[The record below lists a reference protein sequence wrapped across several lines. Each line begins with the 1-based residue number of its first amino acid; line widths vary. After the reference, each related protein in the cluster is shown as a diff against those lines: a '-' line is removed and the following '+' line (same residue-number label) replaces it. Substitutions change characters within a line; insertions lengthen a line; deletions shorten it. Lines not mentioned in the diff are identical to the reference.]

1 MKSKENGGP
10 TMNGKWERG
19 FRKTTGVVLTCS
31 LVLGLSVSSA
41 NAAQAAKKP
50 KLSSSKVMIKVK
62 QTKTIKVKQTNKK
75 VKWSVKTGKQY
86 VTLTKMKKTSVG
98 IKGKKVGRATVQA
111 AVAGKKLTCKVT
123 VRRGKTICPPYI
135 PAASA
140 TPTAAPQTTATPSG
154 PPAAVPSDTPTN
166 APLASPSSEP
176 TEQPTATPDPLPEG
190 VYEGTDISWID
201 PSKPM
206 VAFTFDDG
214 PIGNAETDNSMVI
227 QKALKEHGAH
237 ATFFYIGSRAENNDK
252 AKDEIKQAAE
262 AGFEVGNHSFGW
274 SSLDKAKE
282 GEVTESID
290 KTNAILTEMTG
301 YQNFLF
307 RAPNLAT
314 SATMRECINAP
325 FVHCGVDSKDWVE
338 GTKTEQIIENVKK
351 AKDGDI
357 ILMHETEVN
366 TVEAVPVLLDYFQ
379 EQGWQVVSVSELF
392 LARGQ
397 KMTPGEDHHRCPP
410 AE

>member
-19 FRKTTGVVLTCS
+19 FRKTTGVALACS

-41 NAAQAAKKP
+41 DAAQAAKKP
-50 KLSSSKVMIKVK
+50 KLSSSKVTIVVK

-314 SATMRECINAP
+314 SATMRESSTLRLSTAGSIART
-325 FVHCGVDSKDWVE
+325 GLRGRRQSKLSRMSRRPR
-338 GTKTEQIIENVKK
+338 T
-351 AKDGDI
+351 A
-357 ILMHETEVN
+357 IL
-366 TVEAVPVLLDYFQ
+366 F
-379 EQGWQVVSVSELF
+379 
-392 LARGQ
+392 
-397 KMTPGEDHHRCPP
+397 
-410 AE
+410 

>member
-111 AVAGKKLTCKVT
+111 AVSGKKLTCKVT

-357 ILMHETEVN
+357 ILMHETQNN
-366 TVEAVPVLLDYFQ
+366 TVEAVPVLLDYFE

-392 LARGQ
+392 LVRGQ

>member
-1 MKSKENGGP
+1 
-10 TMNGKWERG
+10 MNGKWERG

-41 NAAQAAKKP
+41 DAAQAAKKP
-50 KLSSSKVMIKVK
+50 KLSSSKLTIKVR

-75 VKWSVKTGKQY
+75 VKWSVKTGKYY

-98 IKGKKVGRATVQA
+98 IKGKKPGRATVQA
-111 AVAGKKLTCKVT
+111 AVAGKKLICKVT
-123 VRRGKTICPPYI
+123 VKRAKTICPP
-135 PAASA
+135 AA
-140 TPTAAPQTTATPSG
+140 TPTPTASPQATATPSG
-154 PPAAVPSDTPTN
+154 APAATSSAVPTASADVPS
-166 APLASPSSEP
+166 ASPSTEP
-176 TEQPTATPDPLPEG
+176 TEQPTATPEALPEG

-227 QKALKEHGAH
+227 HKALKEHGAH
-237 ATFFYIGSRAENNDK
+237 ATFFYIGSRAQNNDK

-262 AGFEVGNHSFGW
+262 AGFEVGNHSFDW
-274 SSLDKAKE
+274 SSLSDKKLTE
-282 GEVTESID
+282 DQVKESIE
-290 KTNAILTEMTG
+290 KTNAILTEATG
-301 YQNFLF
+301 YKNFLF

-314 SATMRECINAP
+314 SDLMRQCINAP
-325 FVHCGVDSKDWVE
+325 FVHCGVDSKDWDKA
-338 GTKTEQIIENVKK
+338 TTEKIIENVKQ

-357 ILMHETEVN
+357 ILMHETENN
-366 TVEAVPVLLDYFQ
+366 TVEAVPVLLDYFK

-397 KMTPGEDHHRCPP
+397 KMTPGQDHYRCPP

>member
-1 MKSKENGGP
+1 MRDC
-10 TMNGKWERG
+10 KWEHRL
-19 FRKTTGVVLTCS
+19 RKTASVVLTCS

-41 NAAQAAKKP
+41 DAAQAAARKP
-50 KLSSSKVMIKVK
+50 KLSRKKVTVSVGR
-62 QTKTIKVKQTNKK
+62 QAKTIKVKYTNKK
-75 VKWSVKTGKQY
+75 VKWSVKTGKQC
-86 VTLTKMKKTSVG
+86 VTLTKKKKTSVG
-98 IKGKKVGRATVQA
+98 IKGKKIGTATVQA
-111 AVAGKKLTCKVT
+111 AVSGKKLTCKVT
-123 VRRGKTICPPYI
+123 VKRGKTICPPYI

-206 VAFTFDDG
+206 VALTFDDG

-227 QKALKEHGAH
+227 QKALKDHGAH

-325 FVHCGVDSKDWVE
+325 FVHCGVDSKDWDKA
-338 GTKTEQIIENVKK
+338 TTEKIIENVKK

-357 ILMHETEVN
+357 ILMHETEAN
-366 TVEAVPVLLDYFQ
+366 TVEAVPVLLDYFE

>member
-111 AVAGKKLTCKVT
+111 AVSGKKLTCKVT

>member
-1 MKSKENGGP
+1 
-10 TMNGKWERG
+10 MNGKWERG

-111 AVAGKKLTCKVT
+111 AVSGKKLTCKVT

-282 GEVTESID
+282 GEVT
-290 KTNAILTEMTG
+290 
-301 YQNFLF
+301 
-307 RAPNLAT
+307 
-314 SATMRECINAP
+314 
-325 FVHCGVDSKDWVE
+325 
-338 GTKTEQIIENVKK
+338 
-351 AKDGDI
+351 
-357 ILMHETEVN
+357 
-366 TVEAVPVLLDYFQ
+366 
-379 EQGWQVVSVSELF
+379 
-392 LARGQ
+392 
-397 KMTPGEDHHRCPP
+397 
-410 AE
+410 